1 LPQKKEPIVEAV
13 AQHELLESLNILM
26 MYPID
31 FDDHELY
38 SDLEHVET
46 MDLLAVTAQADCTK
60 CSSPVGKDS
69 VFSLL
74 SLIYGLLYC

>member
-1 LPQKKEPIVEAV
+1 LSQKKEPIVGVV
-13 AQHELLESLNILM
+13 AQHELLESLDILV

-38 SDLEHVET
+38 SGLEHVET
-46 MDLLAVTAQADCTK
+46 IDLLAVTAQADCTK
-60 CSSPVGKDS
+60 CFSPVGKDS
-69 VFSLL
+69 ISSLL